1 MDDNLMADR
10 NIKKRRLNVEFELL
24 FEEMLTLC
32 FQESKSREFSLD
44 GIRNKYAASKINSG

>member
-10 NIKKRRLNVEFELL
+10 NIKNVKFELL

-32 FQESKSREFSLD
+32 FQESISREFSLD
-44 GIRNKYAASKINSG
+44 GIRNKYSASKINSG